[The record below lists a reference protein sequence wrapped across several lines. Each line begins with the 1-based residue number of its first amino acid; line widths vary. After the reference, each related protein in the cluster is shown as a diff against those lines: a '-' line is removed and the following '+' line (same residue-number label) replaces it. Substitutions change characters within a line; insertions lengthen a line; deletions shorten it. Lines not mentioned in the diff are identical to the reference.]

1 MPPSIADADYVVAVR
16 ADAATVNKV
25 VSALEK
31 SQLFGIQVR
40 QGLPDQVFVFV
51 KASTSTVAKLL
62 HADKVSDW
70 LNDIPEDPSKKASQ
84 ADKLRVIYQA
94 IADLKIAE
102 IDGVKSIFPISD
114 RKKSSDLV
122 KKVTSQSSLTD
133 SDLNTL
139 QDTYGSK
146 VAMYFAFVQYYFQW
160 SLIPAVVGASTQY
173 LLGSYSWLFT
183 ISNLVWAAC
192 FIAGWSRRQQQLS
205 IQWGDKNVSND
216 PGQIL
221 PSFKG
226 STAEDPI
233 TGQKTPFSPA
243 WQRVLKELS
252 FLPVAAT
259 ACLILILFQ
268 AGVFTTEIFFAQIY
282 DGPGKSVLGLIP
294 TFLLVGLTPF
304 FMKFYAAVVKK
315 TTAWENHKYDETYQE
330 SYGQKLFAFQF
341 LIGFTG
347 LFLTSYVYLPFG
359 HLIVPHL
366 SFIKSNVHTYSR
378 RAIPIAE
385 SFTINGLR
393 LRSQTIYMSVTA
405 QVISLITELV
415 VPFALRFVF
424 GKIEDFS
431 GKVVSYNDAPDEI
444 AFLTEVRRQAKL
456 PVYDTGEDYRQLVIQ
471 FGYSLLFAPV
481 WQYAPVAAFIFNF
494 LQLRGDLTKVVLG
507 SRRPIPSRTE
517 SIGPWIKNLKV
528 ISWIA
533 SITAPSIVVMFGSSI
548 SSPVV
553 DNEKFA
559 SVLPGIVTA
568 SPWLVLS
575 TVLIS
580 EHVFFVVNAFA
591 AAFFNALPTPEF
603 IKFEKSKY
611 VVRRNLVA
619 AQVPEINISNLEKP
633 ESDWPITDTGL
644 EAQIKTALIKP
655 KTLKDKKN
663 E

>member
-1 MPPSIADADYVVAVR
+1 MPPSITDADYVVSVQ

-25 VSALEK
+25 VSVLAK

-62 HADKVSDW
+62 HSDKVNDW
-70 LNDIPEDPSKKASQ
+70 LNDIPEDSSKKPSQ
-84 ADKLRVIYQA
+84 ADKLRVVYRA

-102 IDGVKSIFPISD
+102 MDGVKSIFPISD
-114 RKKSSDLV
+114 RKKSLELV

-146 VAMYFAFVQYYFQW
+146 VAMYFAFVQYYFRW
-160 SLIPAVVGASTQY
+160 SLIPAVVGASAQY

-183 ISNLVWAAC
+183 ISNLIWAAC
-192 FIAGWSRRQQQLS
+192 FISGWTRRQQQLS
-205 IQWGDKNVSND
+205 IEWGDKNVSND

-221 PSFKG
+221 PTFKG
-226 STAEDPI
+226 SSTEDPI
-233 TGQKTPFSPA
+233 TGEKTPFSPA
-243 WQRVLKELS
+243 WQRILKELS

-259 ACLILILFQ
+259 ACLILIVFQ
-268 AGVFTTEIFFAQIY
+268 TGVFTLEIFFAQVY
-282 DGPGKSVLGLIP
+282 DGPGKSILGLIP

-304 FMKFYAAVVKK
+304 FMKFYSAVVKK

-366 SFIKSNVHTYSR
+366 SFIKSNVSTYSR
-378 RAIPIAE
+378 RDIPIAQ

-415 VPFALRFVF
+415 VPFTLRFVF
-424 GKIEDFS
+424 GKIENFS
-431 GKVVSYNDAPDEI
+431 GAVVAYNDAPDEV

-456 PVYDTGEDYRQLVIQ
+456 PEYDTGEDYRQLVIQ

-481 WQYAPVAAFIFNF
+481 WQYAPVAALIFNF

-507 SRRPIPSRTE
+507 SKRPVPSRTE

-528 ISWIA
+528 LSWIA
-533 SITAPSIVVMFGSSI
+533 SITAPSVVVMFGSSI
-548 SSPVV
+548 SPPVV

-568 SPWLVLS
+568 SPWLILS

-580 EHVFFVVNAFA
+580 EHIFFIVTAFSS
-591 AAFFNALPTPEF
+591 AFFKALPTPEF

-611 VVRRNLVA
+611 AVRRSLAA
-619 AQVPEINISNLEKP
+619 AQVPEVNISNLEKP
-633 ESDWPITDTGL
+633 EADWPTADTGL
-644 EAQIKTALIKP
+644 EAQIKIALIKP